1 MEKLI
6 PQFDEEQH
14 QAALRIQMGFKSR
27 EERKAQKEK
36 EMEEL
41 R

>member
-1 MEKLI
+1 MDKLI

-14 QAALRIQMGFKSR
+14 QAAMRIQNGFKSR
-27 EERKAQKEK
+27 EERKAQKDK
-36 EMEEL
+36 GPFL